1 MFINLH
7 TYNLWDTA
15 YVILGGGVAIDEN
28 RNLKGGG
35 RGFIVPV

>member
-15 YVILGGGVAIDEN
+15 YVILGGGGIDEN